1 MRSPIRRR
9 HAAIV
14 ALSVGILI
22 TAGCGGSG
30 GGEGESAP
38 GAKELFFQRA
48 AAEGPD
54 PFTVSTAAVQP
65 RPGSAAR
72 PGPGVRP
79 AREGSGSG
87 TGDGAARTS
96 RSLPGST
103 PGLYGGTRSVS
114 SCDVERQVRL
124 LTEEPA
130 KVRAFAQGAGIT
142 RTSVP
147 GFLRGLT
154 PVALRV
160 DIRVTNH
167 GYRAGSARTFQSV
180 LQAGTAVMVDNRGL
194 PRVRCACGGPLSPP
208 VVTRGSVRHRG
219 DPWPSY
225 RPDRVVV
232 IQRAPRILDSLVIVD
247 TANNA
252 WLERGT
258 GTDGDGDR
266 TPGTSP
272 AYGPEADITDPAVVK
287 PPGQAM
293 PEAPAGNAR
302 PSSPQEP
309 GSPGDPGDLGVLEG
323 PDAETGLDAGLDGP
337 LGGSPDGT
345 LDAPGGG
352 PLEPGGESIL
362 PDADAPADPS
372 GTADGLARPDDAPG
386 GVPGDGPVGTDTS
399 QG

>member
-38 GAKELFFQRA
+38 GAGELFFQRA
-48 AAEGPD
+48 AAERPD
-54 PFTVSTAAVQP
+54 PFTPSTAAAP
-65 RPGSAAR
+65 PRPGPADRPGSAA
-72 PGPGVRP
+72 PP
-79 AREGSGSG
+79 ARRDSGSG
-87 TGDGAARTS
+87 TGGGAARTP
-96 RSLPGST
+96 RALPGSM
-103 PGLYGGTRSVS
+103 PGLYGGTRSAAG
-114 SCDVERQVRL
+114 CDVERQVRL
-124 LTEEPA
+124 LTEGPA

-167 GYRAGSARTFQSV
+167 GYRAGSARSFQSV

-194 PRVRCACGGPLSPP
+194 PRVRCAGGSPLSPP
-208 VVTRGSVRHRG
+208 VVARGSVRHRG

-225 RPDRVVV
+225 RADRVVV
-232 IQRAPRILDSLVIVD
+232 IQRAPRILDGLVIAD
-247 TANNA
+247 AANHA
-252 WLERGT
+252 WIERGT

-266 TPGTSP
+266 LPGSPP
-272 AYGPEADITDPAVVK
+272 AYGPEADITDPDVVK
-287 PPGQAM
+287 PPGRAM

-302 PSSPQEP
+302 PSSPRGP
-309 GSPGDPGDLGVLEG
+309 ASPGDLEVLEG
-323 PDAETGLDAGLDGP
+323 PDTDTGPDAGPLDGSLDGP
-337 LGGSPDGT
+337 LEE
-345 LDAPGGG
+345 L
-352 PLEPGGESIL
+352 LEPGGAAII
-362 PDADAPADPS
+362 PDGDSPADPS
-372 GTADGLARPDDAPG
+372 GAADGPAPPDEASG
-386 GVPGDGPVGTDTS
+386 GVPGDGSAGDGSAGGGPVGTAIF